1 MKKQQEICLNI
12 AINWTGSQ
20 SKMEKK
26 GIGLKFPSLFVWL
39 SGLNLVVSHLCL
51 VVDTEQDESL

>member
-1 MKKQQEICLNI
+1 MAHKAK
-12 AINWTGSQ
+12 W
-20 SKMEKK
+20 KKK

-51 VVDTEQDESL
+51 VVDTERDESL